1 MKKRH
6 RAKTVMEVL
15 GRLLLGLTLLT
26 TTLAYTPT
34 LARISHY
41 NPQGLKATTLEEVL
55 ALPDEEIDL
64 ATAIMI
70 LYKEWDPNF
79 DVTGSL
85 EKIDRM
91 ALELELRIDPGDN
104 PERIVRLVNQYLFVG
119 STYSDLAYPGYMR
132 KLEDSAL
139 PCVIENKKGNCLGLS
154 LLYLALTERLGL
166 PFYGV
171 AVPEHIFVRYDD
183 GRKRINIEITSEGRK
198 YRDSTY
204 EIAHMLHSTYRD
216 YNFYLRNLF
225 KREMIGVFLCNLGVA
240 YGKIGMYDEAIAEFK
255 KALILN
261 PNHAGVHYD
270 LGIAYCMKGMYDE
283 AMAQFNKALAFDP
296 NDAEAHCGLGVV
308 YGSKGMLDEA
318 IVEYKKALEIIP
330 DYAEAHLNLAM
341 AYDLKGEYDL
351 AIKHCDKGIELGY
364 RVHPQFL
371 EDLKR
376 YRQK

>member
-15 GRLLLGLTLLT
+15 GRLLLGLALLT

-34 LARISHY
+34 LARLSHY

-85 EKIDRM
+85 EKIGRM

-132 KLEDSAL
+132 KLEDAAL

-154 LLYLALTERLGL
+154 VLYLALTERLGL

-204 EIAHMLHSTYRD
+204 EIAHMLHPTYRD

-225 KREMIGVFLCNLGVA
+225 KREMIGVFLSNLGIAYYRKGMYHEAIAVYEKASDINPNHAEVYCNLGVA
-240 YGKIGMYDEAIAEFK
+240 YGTVGMYDEAIAEFK
-255 KALILN
+255 KALIFN
-261 PNHAGVHYD
+261 PND
-270 LGIAYCMKGMYDE
+270 T
-283 AMAQFNKALAFDP
+283 
-296 NDAEAHCGLGVV
+296 EAHYGL
-308 YGSKGMLDEA
+308 S
-318 IVEYKKALEIIP
+318 
-330 DYAEAHLNLAM
+330 LA
-341 AYDLKGEYDL
+341 YYTEGEYSL
-351 AIKHCDKGIELGY
+351 AIEHCDRAIELGY
-364 RVHPQFL
+364 RADPKFFV
-371 EDLKR
+371 D
-376 YRQK
+376 RQGKQS